1 MIPPELPV
9 KARSVSRDQ
18 ILAPT
23 RANRLPAAE
32 TNSSTTS
39 ATPTSTLTSASST
52 TLAKLSASTLTPTSR
67 KIERHQSSD
76 SILSNPASLT
86 PASASAPAAKRRHSS
101 QERLG
106 RFSVKLSSA
115 KTNGTCQTS
124 APTPTPM
131 PLPPR
136 PKVSATEKPKFRYAR
151 STSGPILTGS
161 GIRRDSDQIVI
172 EQVCLVNNNNNNII
186 KGTKVISD
194 RRLSNDSSTNKVP
207 VPAKGR
213 SRTLLR
219 ASSYNS
225 GSSNSSVSS
234 QATEEISLTDSS
246 SSTDSS
252 AFGKRTHSHR
262 TPVLITHPR
271 ITADLPRRVY
281 NGGNGGVGVGV
292 INDFGDGVVSQ
303 WKERKREEKRLA
315 ERRAFLESQMRRLS

>member
-1 MIPPELPV
+1 MLPPELPV
-9 KARSVSRDQ
+9 KARSLSRDQ
-18 ILAPT
+18 VLAAVVPT
-23 RANRLPAAE
+23 RPNRLPAAE
-32 TNSSTTS
+32 PTSST
-39 ATPTSTLTSASST
+39 PVTSTSSVSAT
-52 TLAKLSASTLTPTSR
+52 TLAKLSSSTSTSR

-76 SILSNPASLT
+76 SILST
-86 PASASAPAAKRRHSS
+86 PASSASTLVPATKRRHSS

-106 RFSVKLSSA
+106 RFSVKTSSA
-115 KTNGTCQTS
+115 KLNGTCQPT
-124 APTPTPM
+124 APL

-136 PKVSATEKPKFRYAR
+136 PKISASEKPKLRYSR

-161 GIRRDSDQIVI
+161 GPRRDSDQIVI

-186 KGTKVISD
+186 KGTKVSVD
-194 RRLSNDSSTNKVP
+194 RRPSNDSSTNKVP
-207 VPAKGR
+207 VPAKFR

-281 NGGNGGVGVGV
+281 TGSSSVGNVGNGVGGV
-292 INDFGDGVVSQ
+292 NDFTDGVVSQ

-315 ERRAFLESQMRRLS
+315 ERRAFLQSQMRRLS